1 MHISVNILKT
11 TELYRLCRYINYI
24 STKLLKQANRKPS
37 RQERADYSKG
47 NYILQITYFMAR
59 HICTDTKPRNSRRL
73 DRKTTGRGRKEGL
86 WKLLSPHY
94 ETIRHLNYTHSF

>member
-1 MHISVNILKT
+1 MHISVNIVKT
-11 TELYRLCRYINYI
+11 TELYHLRRYINYI
-24 STKLLKQANRKPS
+24 STKLLKRTNKILS
-37 RQERADYSKG
+37 RQGIAYYSKG

-59 HICTDTKPRNSRRL
+59 HVCTDTRSRNSRRL